1 MKRPSLAK
9 FPLNPNLLTYQQL
22 GTKLY
27 DELGQAMINNPLNPA
42 DSWLV
47 AKLAKIGRTWKNII
61 SWSKWHNKKCPA
73 DWNKVRWETDRCKNN
88 KYWLCG
94 GCLTL
99 RQEFME
105 MTIFLEQL
113 LLNWDLVQIYPNN
126 LYPTKENNIM
136 VSTNM
141 LFTSSQD
148 RLHQ

>member
-61 SWSKWHNKKCPA
+61 SWSKWHNKSALQTGIKEGEKRIDA
-73 DWNKVRWETDRCKNN
+73 RITNIGS
-88 KYWLCG
+88 G